1 MKVERWIGTPDPGE
15 GGAIVCQVMFCI
27 HRANPMFCIAQFSG
41 VKCDQWQRGR
51 ENQTELQR
59 SNFSDLSLSVH
70 AALSNVIFHTT
81 N

>member
-15 GGAIVCQVMFCI
+15 GGAIVCQVMFFI
-27 HRANPMFCIAQFSG
+27 ATNPMFFIAQFSG
-41 VKCDQWQRGR
+41 VKCDQWRQRR

-59 SNFSDLSLSVH
+59 SNFSDLCLSVH
-70 AALSNVIFHTT
+70 AALSFNVIFHTT